1 MLLILYTSHKEKIMA
16 NTTTP
21 TLSSAIQ
28 GKSFADL
35 KTVVDSATKI
45 YASELGAEPKV
56 RTPNGVMPITAVFD
70 VDGKW
75 ELVAAAYAGIV
86 NAVENLPEGVDKSV
100 EIAKLISTNQ
110 VLRYITAEPT
120 TGNGLL

>member
-1 MLLILYTSHKEKIMA
+1 MA